1 MTTSRLRE
9 VVLCS
14 LKLGTVAFGGP
25 AAHLAMMRAE
35 LVDARGWVSE
45 QEFLDMMGAA
55 SLLPGPTSTEVAIML
70 GKRRAGWPGLVAGGA
85 AFIVPALLMV
95 IALSWVYVRYGST
108 GPGSHVLEGVL
119 PAVIGI
125 VAQAIIGLAGR
136 ALSTWTTRAIGVAG
150 LAAYLPGLNPLL
162 ILVGG
167 LLVSMLESEIASRP
181 GPASLHSHASPAILA
196 IFLEFLKLGSIV
208 FGSGYVLFAYLRDD
222 LVHSHHW
229 VTLHQLLA
237 ATAIGQLTPGP
248 VFTTVA
254 SVGYVLDGVP
264 GALVA
269 AAGIFLPSF
278 LLVAAA
284 MPVIA
289 RVRRSK
295 RGAAAF
301 DGLNAAALA
310 LITGVTMEL
319 AQGALVNWWTGVE
332 AAVAFGILMK
342 WRVNSAYLILGGAII
357 GLLAGLA

>member
-1 MTTSRLRE
+1 MCNLR
-9 VVLCS
+9 
-14 LKLGTVAFGGP
+14 LGTIAFGGP
-25 AAHLAMMRAE
+25 AAHLAMMRTE
-35 LVDARGWVSE
+35 LVEKRRWVE
-45 QEFLDMMGAA
+45 EREFLDMMGAA

-85 AFIVPALLMV
+85 AFIVPALVMV
-95 IALSWVYVRYGST
+95 IALSWAYVRYGST
-108 GPGSHVLEGVL
+108 GPGHLVLEGVL
-119 PAVIGI
+119 PAVIAI

-136 ALSTWTTRAIGVAG
+136 ALSTWTTRVIGVAALG
-150 LAAYLPGLNPLL
+150 AYLLGLNPLV

-167 LLVSMLESEIASRP
+167 LVVSMIAAEIASRS
-181 GPASLHSHASPAILA
+181 GPESLQSHVSPALLA

-222 LVHSHHW
+222 LVHDHHW
-229 VTLHQLLA
+229 VTLHQLMA

-254 SVGYVLDGVP
+254 SVGYILDGVP

-278 LLVAAA
+278 LLVAAT

-289 RVRRSK
+289 RVRKSK

-301 DGLNAAALA
+301 EGLNAGAVA
-310 LITGVTMEL
+310 LITGVTVEL
-319 AQGALVNWWTGVE
+319 AQGSLVNWWTGLE
-332 AAVAFGILMK
+332 AAVAFGILLK

-357 GLLAGLA
+357 GLLAAIR